1 MTEKKL
7 KQCIREV
14 VKKDF
19 LGKRVKFDLS
29 ADESETFTVVSY
41 KMRSRKSIGIAKDE
55 YEDYGVDEDTR
66 KFIIVEFWD
75 AEDEYEA
82 TGCVCCI
89 FTLNGKGQIET
100 CDGPFSF
107 EMTVAYDTAIRME
120 EKITG
125 VFKMLNEKESV

>member
-1 MTEKKL
+1 MTEKEL

-29 ADESETFTVVSY
+29 AGESETFTVVSY
-41 KMRSRKSIGIAKDE
+41 KIRSRKSIGITKDE

-75 AEDEYEA
+75 AEDEYDV

-89 FTLNGKGQIET
+89 FTLNIKGQFGT
-100 CDGPFSF
+100 CDGPYSF
-107 EMTVAYDTAIRME
+107 ELTVAYDTAINME
-120 EKITG
+120 DRIME
-125 VFKMLNEKESV
+125 VFKNLHIKK